1 MNIEEK
7 NLQHVYVSPSDHPQ
21 GYQFIPKGNL
31 VYKFVNSSDRLY
43 FQIFYIFDDGTI
55 VLDEVSQGQIT
66 IKSNNEFTVEGDFIR
81 FV

>member
-1 MNIEEK
+1 MNIEEQ

-43 FQIFYIFDDGTI
+43 FQRFYIFDD
-55 VLDEVSQGQIT
+55 
-66 IKSNNEFTVEGDFIR
+66 
-81 FV
+81 